1 VVLKSITEAL
11 DDYKIEDRTLKVSY
25 GTTKYCSHFTKN
37 QDCPNIME
45 CYYLHEWD
53 VKNQIIVSEEN
64 SKQVLYNEQMKIALE
79 NIRDNAELI
88 LKRKKDCSAKT

>member
-1 VVLKSITEAL
+1 
-11 DDYKIEDRTLKVSY
+11 
-25 GTTKYCSHFTKN
+25 
-37 QDCPNIME
+37 ME